1 VLAGVVASYVI
12 MLWMNGSG
20 PSVHELM
27 GAGLIV
33 QAILFLTL
41 PTLFAKKST

>member
-1 VLAGVVASYVI
+1 VLAGVGASYVI
-12 MLWMNGSG
+12 MAWFDGPA

-27 GAGLIV
+27 GAFLIV

-41 PTLFAKKST
+41 PLLLAKKR